1 MAQSI
6 LVTGSSSGFGKLIV
20 QTLATAGHH
29 VFASMRDVDGR
40 NSQNAQTLRDW
51 GKAQGRR
58 LDVVEM
64 DVTDDA
70 SVKRAVSG
78 IVESTGRIDAVV
90 NNAGVMNIGVNEA
103 FTLENMQQIYDVNVF
118 GPFRVNKAALP
129 QMRKQKSG
137 LLIHITSIAGR
148 RIFPFI
154 GIYAS
159 SKFALEGLAE
169 SFSYDLRLLGID
181 SVIIEPGAYPTELG
195 NNVVQPGDA
204 EVLDGYGVVKP
215 YMEGLGKVFES
226 IFSGE
231 NIPDPQ
237 DVADAVLQ
245 LLELPAGKRPLRTVV
260 DSISPE
266 ATEEINEVTE
276 KIQEKALKNMG
287 FEALLPVS
295 RTAKL

>member
-20 QTLATAGHH
+20 QTLATAGHR
-29 VFASMRDVDGR
+29 VFASMRDLDGR
-40 NSQNAQTLRDW
+40 NSQNAKTLREW

-78 IVESTGRIDAVV
+78 IVESTGRIDVVV
-90 NNAGVMNIGVNEA
+90 NNAGIMNVGVNEA
-103 FTLENMQQIYDVNVF
+103 FTLENMQRIYDVNVF

-129 QMRKQKSG
+129 QMRAQKSG

-148 RIFPFI
+148 RVFPFI

-195 NNVVQPGDA
+195 NKTVPPGDA
-204 EVLDGYGVVKP
+204 AVLDGYAAVQP
-215 YMEGLGKVFES
+215 YVEGFSKVFET
-226 IFSGE
+226 IFSGD

-237 DVADAVLQ
+237 DVADAVLKLVQ
-245 LLELPAGKRPLRTVV
+245 LPAGKRPLRTVV

-266 ATEEINEVTE
+266 TTEAINDVSE
-276 KIQEKALKNMG
+276 KIRKQVLQNMG
-287 FEALLPVS
+287 FEALL
-295 RTAKL
+295 TGK